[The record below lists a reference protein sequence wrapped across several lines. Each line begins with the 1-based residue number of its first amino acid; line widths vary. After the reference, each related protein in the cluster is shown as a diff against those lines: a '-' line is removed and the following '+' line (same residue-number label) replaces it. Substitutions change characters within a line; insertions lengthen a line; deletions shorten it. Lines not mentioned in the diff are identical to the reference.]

1 MSALLEL
8 FRPEIRA
15 LKPYE
20 AARYADGCLR
30 LNANE
35 TPWRPAGDPTR
46 RGLNRYPEVRPERL
60 RERLAAHYGVP
71 ADRLLVTRGSSEG
84 IELLIR
90 ALCRAGRDEIL
101 ICPPTFGMYRAYAD
115 IQGAGVREV
124 PLRRDDGYAIDVDA
138 ILAAWRAETR
148 LLFLCS
154 PNNPTGNRLPTARI
168 EQLATELDGR
178 ALVVVDGAYLEFA
191 AEDPTQALLVQ
202 HENVVVLRTL
212 SKALSLAGTRCGAL
226 LGDAAV
232 VELLGRLL
240 PPYCLPTPCVEA
252 VLAALAP
259 AALDT
264 ARARIA
270 ELIAEREW
278 LARRLAELPGI
289 RRVWPSEA
297 NFLLVEAADPAACV
311 ARAED
316 AGILIRDFSNSP
328 LSPGGLRITVSSRA
342 DNERLLAALE

>member
-1 MSALLEL
+1 MSALADL

-35 TPWRPAGDPTR
+35 TPWRPAGDPTE

-60 RERLAAHYGVP
+60 RERLAAHYGV
-71 ADRLLVTRGSSEG
+71 AREQLLVTRGSSEG

-90 ALCRAGRDEIL
+90 ALCRAGRDGIL

-115 IQGAGVREV
+115 IQGARVTEV

-168 EQLATELDGR
+168 ARLATELDGR

-191 AEDPTQALLVQ
+191 AEDPTRALLAQ

-212 SKALSLAGTRCGAL
+212 SKALGLAGTRCGAL

-270 ELIAEREW
+270 ELIAERDW
-278 LARRLAELPGI
+278 LAGRLAELAGI

-297 NFLLVEAADPAACV
+297 NFLLVESGDPAACA
-311 ARAED
+311 ARAER
-316 AGILIRDFSNSP
+316 AGILIRDFSSSP
-328 LSPGGLRITVSSRA
+328 LLPGGLRITVSARP